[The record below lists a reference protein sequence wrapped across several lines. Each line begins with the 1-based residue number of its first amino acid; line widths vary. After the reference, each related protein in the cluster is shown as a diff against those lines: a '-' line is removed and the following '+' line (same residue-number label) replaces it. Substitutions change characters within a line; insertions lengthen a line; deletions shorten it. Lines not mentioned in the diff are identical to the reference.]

1 MPSHDTIVSYA
12 IHPAIGIARVG
23 NSQNDYFLAPQVPGE
38 VPEPPYKDSAG
49 AVKRQAAKFR
59 IYGLND
65 QGQAVKEITA
75 DDADIEW
82 RVHLANRKAGWYQ
95 FNNAMDLGSHA
106 KESEFRNSSI
116 SGEDRRQLIIDPG
129 ARNISGRNQ
138 SGPIFDT
145 GEFMT
150 IKVYLGEL
158 RTDEHGRL
166 LVLGGRGHSAPGGNT
181 STPATTFANN
191 DGWYDDVSDGPVR
204 ATVRIGGKEWEAEPA
219 MVVIAPPNFGQ
230 GLYSVVTMYDVV
242 VDLFLRE
249 LQWLPSPERV
259 SFWRDIYPIFY
270 RLVHCQWV
278 NQGVYFLFG
287 KNSPSDLTSPEL
299 LAKLSD
305 PAAENKKERQRLF
318 NWFLSPDAAMA
329 EPVKLPPFY
338 GDEFGDF
345 SGLVGDGLAVTRTQ
359 YRLLQQWANGD
370 FYNNLTERTVSLRPL
385 DQLPL
390 AEQPHALD
398 RAALEECL
406 GGPFHPG
413 IEMTWVMRRA
423 SMWKAPF
430 RLKIVP
436 ENEQVKDDYG
446 TILRPEV
453 CLGTEGP
460 LQASG
465 PGTLTRWMGV
475 PWQTDEASCLA
486 GYDTSTYLPLPSFW
500 AVRVPNDVLSER
512 AYTRMLDE
520 RLPHAQRLKHFDH
533 RQFWLRDLGVS
544 YQQRINDMVASW
556 DKVGIIAALPGPKD
570 HVESDL
576 PERIWAETQRSQR
589 FSEHDPTWQQVRIAE
604 RQIQAPEE
612 EQVRLAMVELAAEKP
627 STPLY
632 QRRRPYRRGER

>member
-106 KESEFRNSSI
+106 KESEFRN
-116 SGEDRRQLIIDPG
+116 
-129 ARNISGRNQ
+129 
-138 SGPIFDT
+138 
-145 GEFMT
+145 
-150 IKVYLGEL
+150 
-158 RTDEHGRL
+158 
-166 LVLGGRGHSAPGGNT
+166 T

-278 NQGVYFLFG
+278 NQGIYFLFG

-430 RLKIVP
+430 RLKFVP

-486 GYDTSTYLPLPSFW
+486 GY
-500 AVRVPNDVLSER
+500 
-512 AYTRMLDE
+512 
-520 RLPHAQRLKHFDH
+520 
-533 RQFWLRDLGVS
+533 
-544 YQQRINDMVASW
+544 
-556 DKVGIIAALPGPKD
+556 
-570 HVESDL
+570 
-576 PERIWAETQRSQR
+576 
-589 FSEHDPTWQQVRIAE
+589 
-604 RQIQAPEE
+604 
-612 EQVRLAMVELAAEKP
+612 
-627 STPLY
+627 
-632 QRRRPYRRGER
+632 